1 MHSKTPG
8 HPEVGITPGVETTT
22 GPLGQGLANAV
33 GMALAEKLLAAE
45 FNRPGHTL
53 VDHRTYAFV
62 GDGCLMEGISHE
74 ACSLAG
80 TLRLSKLVAL
90 YDDNGISIDGDV
102 EGWFT
107 DDTPAR
113 FRAYGWHVVG
123 PVDGHDSEAVD
134 RALAAA
140 RAQGDDPA
148 GKPTLIVCRTVI
160 GQGAPTKAGGHDVH
174 GSPLG
179 TTELAALRTALGW
192 TWAPFEVPEHLR
204 AAWDG
209 RERGAA
215 LQADWAGRWA
225 AYRTEHP
232 ALAAEFQ
239 RRMAGDLPANF
250 DANVTLALER
260 LAGSAGAV
268 ATRKASQLALDALA
282 PALPE
287 LFGGSADLTGVE
299 PDQFQGLHLGRS
311 RPPGQ
316 PPELGR
322 ARIRHGRG
330 AQRHGAARRFHP
342 LRRHLPD
349 LQRLQPQRHPHG
361 GADEAARDPRL
372 HARQHRPGRRRADPP
387 ERGTCAVVAAD
398 PSPGRLAPGGYAG
411 NGRRLGRVAAPA
423 RRPQRAGA
431 VAPGRAGGGAAGRA
445 WRRRSPAAAT
455 CWPTRPARVP

>member
-1 MHSKTPG
+1 MPWAWRWPRSCWRPSSTAPG
-8 HPEVGITPGVETTT
+8 TRV
-22 GPLGQGLANAV
+22 
-33 GMALAEKLLAAE
+33 
-45 FNRPGHTL
+45 
-53 VDHRTYAFV
+53 VDHRTYAFL

-74 ACSLAG
+74 VCSLAG

-90 YDDNGISIDGDV
+90 YDDNGISIDGHV

-123 PVDGHDSEAVD
+123 PIDGHDSDAVD
-134 RALAAA
+134 RALTAA
-140 RAQGDDPA
+140 RAQGDDRGRQADADRLPHRHRPGRADQGRWPRRARRSAGRHRTGGLAHGAGLDLGAVRGARSPA
-148 GKPTLIVCRTVI
+148 CGLGRPRARCRAAVR
-160 GQGAPTKAGGHDVH
+160 
-174 GSPLG
+174 LG
-179 TTELAALRTALGW
+179 
-192 TWAPFEVPEHLR
+192 R
-204 AAWDG
+204 AAWPPT
-209 RERGAA
+209 AA
-215 LQADWAGRWA
+215 
-225 AYRTEHP
+225 EHP

-239 RRMAGDLPANF
+239 RRMAGDLPAGF
-250 DANVTLALER
+250 DADVAQALDE

-287 LFGGSADLTGVE
+287 LFGGSADLTGSE
-299 PDQFQGLHLGRS
+299 PHQFQGLHGGRP
-311 RPPGQ
+311 RPAGQ

-322 ARIRHGRG
+322 ARIRHGRR
-330 AQRHGAARRFHP
+330 AQRHGAARRLHP

-387 ERGTCAVVAAD
+387 ERGARAIAAPD
-398 PSPGRLAPGGYAG
+398 SPTWTSGARPIRWRRPSPGPSRCAG
-411 NGRRLGRVAAPA
+411 ATAPA
-423 RRPQRAGA
+423 RWRCRARRCRWWRRRPT
-431 VAPGRAGGGAAGRA
+431 